1 MNQTTKT
8 SRDLRRSIRRQTVVG
23 IAVVGVLF
31 GGFGVWAAT
40 TALSGAVIASGQVVV
55 ETNVKKVQHPT
66 GGVVGEIR
74 VRDGDQVKAGDLVMR
89 LDETVTRANL
99 AMVTK
104 QLDQFLA
111 REARLTA
118 ERDDLERINL
128 PASLAS
134 RKDDPDVAETLT
146 GEQGL
151 FEARRTSSAGQ
162 RAQLKERVEQLREE
176 IRGLDSQAAAK
187 RKQIGLINQELSG
200 VEKLYRQSL
209 IPLTRLVSLQRE
221 AARLEGEEGQLI
233 AQIASSK
240 GRIAET
246 ELQIIRVDQEMKR
259 EVAQELREVQGKI
272 GEFAERKITAQDQLK
287 RIDIRAPQDGFVHQL
302 AVHTVGGVI
311 NPAEPVMLIV
321 PQADSLLIEARIAPQ
336 DIDQVHPGQSVVL
349 RFSTFNQRTT
359 PEIFGSVAR
368 VSADLS
374 REAQTNVSF
383 YTVRITIPEEELK
396 KLEGKALVPGMP
408 VEAFIQTGART
419 ALSYLVKPFEDQMA
433 RAFRER

>member
-1 MNQTTKT
+1 
-8 SRDLRRSIRRQTVVG
+8 
-23 IAVVGVLF
+23 
-31 GGFGVWAAT
+31 
-40 TALSGAVIASGQVVV
+40 
-55 ETNVKKVQHPT
+55 
-66 GGVVGEIR
+66 
-74 VRDGDQVKAGDLVMR
+74 
-89 LDETVTRANL
+89 
-99 AMVTK
+99 
-104 QLDQFLA
+104 
-111 REARLTA
+111 
-118 ERDDLERINL
+118 
-128 PASLAS
+128 
-134 RKDDPDVAETLT
+134 VAETLT
-146 GEQGL
+146 GGQGL